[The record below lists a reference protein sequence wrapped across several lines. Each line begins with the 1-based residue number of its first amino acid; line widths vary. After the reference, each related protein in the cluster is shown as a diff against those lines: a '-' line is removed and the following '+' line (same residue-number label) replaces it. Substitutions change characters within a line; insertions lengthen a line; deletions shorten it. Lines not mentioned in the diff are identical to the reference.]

1 MAYDNRKHF
10 LKKDLRRDLT
20 TFNHQPKGGN
30 DEVKLS
36 KQEAIELC
44 KLARGIKKILES
56 KIAKA

>member
-1 MAYDNRKHF
+1 MVNNNRNV
-10 LKKDLRRDLT
+10 LKEKSNANIST
-20 TFNHQPKGGN
+20 KQEGKN

-44 KLARGIKKILES
+44 KLARGIKRLLES

>member
-1 MAYDNRKHF
+1 MAYNNQNIF
-10 LKKDLRRDLT
+10 GKKSKDTIT
-20 TFNHQPKGGN
+20 TKLGGK

-36 KQEAIELC
+36 KEEAIELC

>member
-1 MAYDNRKHF
+1 MAYDNQQIF
-10 LKKDLRRDLT
+10 CDDLLIKKKK

-56 KIAKA
+56 KIAEA

>member
-1 MAYDNRKHF
+1 MVNDNRKCI